1 MTRIKQL
8 RQVAAQQLHGQGQP
22 AGRRLDALDEEQ
34 ALTPGEAAAP
44 AEAPAVNAVNAPA
57 AMEGEMAASAEAGV
71 PGAAG
76 GSSGLVMGGVALGAI
91 GLAAV
96 AASGGSGA
104 KSGDLKPPAA
114 ELPKPEIPRP
124 LPEPPKPDDG
134 KPLQPEVPK
143 PEDGQ
148 KPPPEIPKPD
158 VELLKPEQPG
168 KPETPQTPVNP
179 NPDKPTTPEPEEPTI
194 PTPQRPPAPTVAL
207 AVDSGR
213 SASDR
218 YTNQADVQ
226 VSGLLPGATW
236 KYSVDG
242 GITWREGGIEGK
254 ILAGEFPPGDGERS
268 VSVVQINSAGMSSNL
283 SVLDFHLDTTAP
295 QTGFIVLLPEGYSE
309 EQSGTF
315 EAKGVAATLL
325 NFADFVNSNLPLQ
338 WSLGPVDYGKWEEM
352 THDSVDF
359 SQYVSPEVDKAYLLF
374 RIADLAGNFSSGRGV
389 EFYGLAKFAPPP
401 IPRVEIVMDSGTSTD
416 DRVTNDATL
425 RVNGLVTGMTWK
437 YSLDNG
443 VTWKTGGAD
452 HQIAASEFGGIPG
465 LKNVQVVQVN
475 ASNKESA
482 AAHFDF
488 TLQPD
493 DITGVPGAANFNPTV
508 FTGTSGMD
516 KLKVNTAD
524 GKKLSIVGYDKSQGD
539 VIDLSAVLA
548 IPNGA
553 NVSEYIRTMGAGS
566 SNSGY
571 QFSVNLTGNPA
582 ADSKDFLVVD
592 LGSYAAQ
599 PQVTI
604 LYNGGQTVI

>member
-124 LPEPPKPDDG
+124 QPEPPKPGDG
-134 KPLQPEVPK
+134 HPPAPETPKPDNQQPPQPEAPKPETPK

-148 KPPPEIPKPD
+148 KPPPDTPKPD
-158 VELLKPEQPG
+158 VEPPK
-168 KPETPQTPVNP
+168 
-179 NPDKPTTPEPEEPTI
+179 PEEPT
-194 PTPQRPPAPTVAL
+194 TPPPAPTVVL
-207 AVDSGR
+207 TVDSGWF
-213 SASDR
+213 ADDR
-218 YTNQADVQ
+218 LTNQADLTVT
-226 VSGLLPGATW
+226 GLVPGATW

-242 GITWREGGIEGK
+242 GTTWKEGNSEWK
-254 ILAGEFPPGDGERS
+254 IAGSEFGADGEKT
-268 VSVVQINSAGMSSNL
+268 VLVTQIGKHGAESERATL
-283 SVLDFHLDTTAP
+283 SFTLDTMPPTYWPFAIFVPGYDGLAP
-295 QTGFIVLLPEGYSE
+295 NKEFDIK
-309 EQSGTF
+309 GTTVRVDYFDDFQFF
-315 EAKGVAATLL
+315 ERRI
-325 NFADFVNSNLPLQ
+325 Q
-338 WSLGPVDYGKWEEM
+338 WSLGDGKWQDLRSGTFDFYEQLSI
-352 THDSVDF
+352 DVDRAAIVLRYF
-359 SQYVSPEVDKAYLLF
+359 DP
-374 RIADLAGNFSSGRGV
+374 AGNPSPTFTKYISGT
-389 EFYGLAKFAPPP
+389 AKFAPPP
-401 IPRVEIVMDSGTSTD
+401 APTVELISDSGLPQD
-416 DRVTNDATL
+416 GITNDATL
-425 RVNGLVTGMTWK
+425 RVNGLVNGMTWK
-437 YSLDNG
+437 YSVDNG
-443 VTWKTGGAD
+443 VTWKDGSSSN
-452 HQIAASEFGGIPG
+452 QIAASEFGGVSGI
-465 LKNVQVVQVN
+465 KNVQVVQVN
-475 ASNKESA
+475 AGKKESA
-482 AAHFDF
+482 ATHFDF
-488 TLQPD
+488 TLQPE
-493 DITGVPGAANFNPTV
+493 DISGVHGATNSDPTL
-508 FTGTSGMD
+508 FTGTGGMD
-516 KLKVNTAD
+516 KFKVNAAD
-524 GKKLSIVGYDKSQGD
+524 GKKLSLVGYDKSQGD
-539 VIDLSAVLA
+539 AIDLSAVLA

-553 NVSEYIRTMGAGS
+553 NVSDYIRTMGAGS

-571 QFSVNLTGNPA
+571 QFSINLTGDPA
-582 ADSKDFLVVD
+582 TDSKDFLVVD

>member
-34 ALTPGEAAAP
+34 ALVPGEAAAS
-44 AEAPAVNAVNAPA
+44 AEAPAANAVNAPA

-124 LPEPPKPDDG
+124 QPEPPKPGDG
-134 KPLQPEVPK
+134 HPPAPETPKPDNQQPPQPEAPKPETPK

-148 KPPPEIPKPD
+148 KPPPDTHKPD
-158 VELLKPEQPG
+158 VEPPK
-168 KPETPQTPVNP
+168 
-179 NPDKPTTPEPEEPTI
+179 PEEPTS
-194 PTPQRPPAPTVAL
+194 PPPAPTVAL
-207 AVDSGR
+207 TVDSGWF
-213 SASDR
+213 ADDR
-218 YTNQADVQ
+218 LTNQADLTVT
-226 VSGLLPGATW
+226 GLVPGATW

-242 GITWREGGIEGK
+242 GTTWKEGNSEGK
-254 ILAGEFPPGDGERS
+254 IASSEFGADGEKTVLVTQIDKRGAESEQATLSFTLDMTPPERYPYVIFFPGYVGLAPSEEFDIKGTTVRVDNLPISKMGRFQWALGDGDWQDFRSQTFDFYER
-268 VSVVQINSAGMSSNL
+268 L
-283 SVLDFHLDTTAP
+283 SVDVDRTVIRIRNLDEAGNPAEPITRH
-295 QTGFIVLLPEGYSE
+295 I
-309 EQSGTF
+309 SGT
-315 EAKGVAATLL
+315 
-325 NFADFVNSNLPLQ
+325 
-338 WSLGPVDYGKWEEM
+338 
-352 THDSVDF
+352 
-359 SQYVSPEVDKAYLLF
+359 
-374 RIADLAGNFSSGRGV
+374 
-389 EFYGLAKFAPPP
+389 AKFAPPP
-401 IPRVEIVMDSGTSTD
+401 SPTVEFLSDSGIHD
-416 DRVTNDATL
+416 DGISNDGTL

-437 YSLDNG
+437 YSIDNG
-443 VTWKTGGAD
+443 ATWKDGGSGN
-452 HQIAASEFGGIPG
+452 QISASEFGGLDGI
-465 LKNVQVVQVN
+465 KNVQVVQIN

-482 AAHFDF
+482 ITYFDF
-488 TLQPD
+488 ALVLEDVKGVQGSGASGVTL
-493 DITGVPGAANFNPTV
+493 
-508 FTGTSGMD
+508 FTGTTGMD
-516 KLKVNTAD
+516 NFKVDAAD

-599 PQVTI
+599 PQVAI